1 MKKIFALVLATI
13 IFGSVIFCAH
23 VSAMENNKVTT
34 TEVEYLENGDYI
46 ETTTET
52 ENTTRAAGT
61 VTGSKTKSYKD
72 SDGNVLWKVKVT
84 GTFAYTG
91 KTSLCSTVS
100 HTATSN
106 SSSWTIKSSSSSK
119 SGNTATATAKAV
131 KTSSTTITHSMT
143 VNLSCDADG
152 NLS

>member
-1 MKKIFALVLATI
+1 MKRIFTLVLATAI
-13 IFGSVIFCAH
+13 LGSLIFCAP
-23 VSAMENNKVTT
+23 VSAVENEKITT

-46 ETTTET
+46 ETTIET
-52 ENTTRAAGT
+52 QNTTRAAGT

-72 SDGNVLWKVKVT
+72 SDGTVLWKVKVT

-119 SGNTATATAKAV
+119 SGNVATATAKAV
-131 KTSSTTITHSMT
+131 NTSSTTITNTLT
-143 VNLSCDADG
+143 VKLTCDADG